1 MNTMSLSDIP
11 AELTLRLDADGRIEC
26 RRGTDA
32 AAPEIRFDPAFFG
45 QPESADAQRAL
56 GRFVFSLLQGMA
68 PAPAPGTDAGPA
80 VDGPAALYD
89 NFVTLQNRAMKEY
102 SASLLDMAEKSLQQ
116 SAAAGFGQA
125 LEAMKDWPSIRTVAD
140 MLIARGPEQPR

>member
-1 MNTMSLSDIP
+1 MSPPDFP
-11 AELTLRLDADGRIEC
+11 DELTLRLGADGRIEC
-26 RRGTDA
+26 RRGTA
-32 AAPEIRFDPAFFG
+32 EAAPAIRFDPAFFG

-68 PAPAPGTDAGPA
+68 PAADAGVAPA
-80 VDGPAALYD
+80 VDAPAALYD
-89 NFVTLQNRAMKEY
+89 DFVTLQNRAMKEY
-102 SASLLDMAEKSLQQ
+102 SASLLEMAEKSLQQ

-125 LEAMKDWPSIRTVAD
+125 IEAMKDWPSVRTVAD

>member
-1 MNTMSLSDIP
+1 MSLPENRD
-11 AELTLRLDADGRIEC
+11 ELTLRLDADGCIEC

-32 AAPEIRFDPAFFG
+32 AAPAIRFDPAFFG
-45 QPESADAQRAL
+45 QPDAADAQRAL

-68 PAPAPGTDAGPA
+68 PAANAGAGPA
-80 VDGPAALYD
+80 AAADGPAALYD
-89 NFVTLQNRAMKEY
+89 DFVNLQNRAMKEY
-102 SASLLDMAEKSLQQ
+102 SASLLEMAEKSLQQ

-125 LEAMKDWPSIRTVAD
+125 IEAMKDWPSVRTVAD

>member
-1 MNTMSLSDIP
+1 MSLSDIP
-11 AELTLRLDADGRIEC
+11 DEMTLRLAADGRIEC

-32 AAPEIRFDPAFFG
+32 AAPAIRFDPAFFG

-68 PAPAPGTDAGPA
+68 PAAGTAAGPA
-80 VDGPAALYD
+80 IDGPA
-89 NFVTLQNRAMKEY
+89 
-102 SASLLDMAEKSLQQ
+102 SLLELAEKSLQQ

-125 LEAMKDWPSIRTVAD
+125 IEALKDWPSVRTVAD

>member
-1 MNTMSLSDIP
+1 MSLSDIP
-11 AELTLRLDADGRIEC
+11 DELTLRLAADGRIEC

-32 AAPEIRFDPAFFG
+32 AAPAIRFDPAFFG

-68 PAPAPGTDAGPA
+68 PVPGTEAGPA

-102 SASLLDMAEKSLQQ
+102 SASLLELAEKSLQQ

-125 LEAMKDWPSIRTVAD
+125 IEAMKDWPSVRTVAD

>member
-1 MNTMSLSDIP
+1 MSLPDNKD
-11 AELTLRLDADGRIEC
+11 ELTLRLDADGRIEC
-26 RRGTDA
+26 RRGPDET
-32 AAPEIRFDPAFFG
+32 APAIRIDPAFFG
-45 QPESADAQRAL
+45 EPDAADAQRAL

-68 PAPAPGTDAGPA
+68 PAANAGATPA
-80 VDGPAALYD
+80 VDAPTALYD

-125 LEAMKDWPSIRTVAD
+125 IEAMKDWPSVRTVAD

>member
-1 MNTMSLSDIP
+1 MSLPDNKD
-11 AELTLRLDADGRIEC
+11 ELTLRLDADGRVEC
-26 RRGTDA
+26 RRGTDTE
-32 AAPEIRFDPAFFG
+32 APAIRFDPAFFG

-68 PAPAPGTDAGPA
+68 PATNAEVGPV

-89 NFVTLQNRAMKEY
+89 DFVTLQNRAMKEY
-102 SASLLDMAEKSLQQ
+102 SASLLEMAEKSLQQ

-125 LEAMKDWPSIRTVAD
+125 IEAMKDWPSVRTVAD
-140 MLIARGPEQPR
+140 MLIARGPEHPR

>member
-1 MNTMSLSDIP
+1 MSLSDIP
-11 AELTLRLDADGRIEC
+11 DELTLRLDADGHIEC
-26 RRGTDA
+26 RRGTGA
-32 AAPEIRFDPAFFG
+32 AAPAIRFDPAFFG

-68 PAPAPGTDAGPA
+68 PAANAGATPALDA
-80 VDGPAALYD
+80 PAALYD
-89 NFVTLQNRAMKEY
+89 DFVTLQNRAMKEY
-102 SASLLDMAEKSLQQ
+102 SASLLELAEKSLQQ

-125 LEAMKDWPSIRTVAD
+125 IEAMKDWPSVRTVAD

>member
-1 MNTMSLSDIP
+1 MSLP
-11 AELTLRLDADGRIEC
+11 ELPNELTLRLDADGRIEC
-26 RRGTDA
+26 RRGTDTT
-32 AAPEIRFDPAFFG
+32 APAIRFDPAFFG
-45 QPESADAQRAL
+45 HPDAADAQRAL

-68 PAPAPGTDAGPA
+68 PAANAGATPA
-80 VDGPAALYD
+80 VNAPAALYD

-102 SASLLDMAEKSLQQ
+102 SASLLEMAEKSLQQ

-125 LEAMKDWPSIRTVAD
+125 IEAMKDWPSVRTVAD

>member
-1 MNTMSLSDIP
+1 MRLPDFP
-11 AELTLRLDADGRIEC
+11 DELTLRLGADGHIEC
-26 RRGTDA
+26 RRGTDE
-32 AAPEIRFDPAFFG
+32 AAPTISFDPAFFG

-68 PAPAPGTDAGPA
+68 PAANAAAGPV

-102 SASLLDMAEKSLQQ
+102 STSLLEMAEKSLQQ

-125 LEAMKDWPSIRTVAD
+125 IDAMKDWPSVRTVAD

>member
-1 MNTMSLSDIP
+1 MSLPDNR
-11 AELTLRLDADGRIEC
+11 AELTLRLDADGHIEC
-26 RRGTDA
+26 RRGTDET
-32 AAPEIRFDPAFFG
+32 APAIRIDPAFFG
-45 QPESADAQRAL
+45 HPDAADAQRAL

-68 PAPAPGTDAGPA
+68 PAANAGAGPA
-80 VDGPAALYD
+80 ADGPAALYD

-125 LEAMKDWPSIRTVAD
+125 IEAMKDWPSVRTVAD

>member
-1 MNTMSLSDIP
+1 MSLPDNKD
-11 AELTLRLDADGRIEC
+11 ELTLRLDADGRIEC
-26 RRGTDA
+26 RRGPDET
-32 AAPEIRFDPAFFG
+32 APAIRIDPAFFG
-45 QPESADAQRAL
+45 EPESADAQRAL

-68 PAPAPGTDAGPA
+68 PAANAGATPAADA
-80 VDGPAALYD
+80 PAALYD

-102 SASLLDMAEKSLQQ
+102 SASLLEMAEKSLQQ

-125 LEAMKDWPSIRTVAD
+125 IEAMKDWPSVRTVAD

>member
-1 MNTMSLSDIP
+1 MSLSDTP
-11 AELTLRLDADGRIEC
+11 DALTLRLDAAGCIEC

-32 AAPEIRFDPAFFG
+32 AAPAIRIDPAFFG
-45 QPESADAQRAL
+45 HPESADAQRAL
-56 GRFVFSLLQGMA
+56 GRFVFSLLQGMP
-68 PAPAPGTDAGPA
+68 PAASPEAIPA
-80 VDGPAALYD
+80 VDAPAALYD

-102 SASLLDMAEKSLQQ
+102 SASLLEMAEKSLQQ

-125 LEAMKDWPSIRTVAD
+125 IEAMKDWPSVRTVAD